1 MNSTTDIYLESC
13 KTFWATISRVALF
26 LWYFAG
32 GSLFLLL
39 DWFYFSVR
47 TIWLLEIVFL
57 EENFSKSWDQNPI
70 AMSVWK
76 RYHSTVCIASVR
88 YVQVQDCNP
97 YLHESRSTWNLSIIY
112 LSVYGIHHWRIIW
125 SSYRKLTWVGFEPT
139 TSEFCWDALTD
150 WAIRPWVQ
158 FTLRANFV
166 QLLQFHRL
174 FSVQFHFGYCLRQS
188 PGLF

>member
-1 MNSTTDIYLESC
+1 MNSTTDIYLESW
-13 KTFWATISRVALF
+13 KTFWTTISRVALF
-26 LWYFAG
+26 PWYFAG

-76 RYHSTVCIASVR
+76 RYHSTVCIASVH
-88 YVQVQDCNP
+88 YVKFQACKQ
-97 YLHESRSTWNLSIIY
+97 YLHESRSTWNLS
-112 LSVYGIHHWRIIW
+112 
-125 SSYRKLTWVGFEPT
+125 WVRFEPT
-139 TSEFCWDALTD
+139 TSEFYWDALTD